1 MAVYQITNKFLLD
14 NYAVVTLLLEPD
26 MQVGGSVTIASVDAT
41 FNGTYTIFD
50 LPQYEFTGVN
60 AQGELVFNGSNPIS
74 NQVMYQRTA
83 ANVQLVAATGTLTYN
98 PVCTWVTGSDVADWL
113 AITYASDSDF
123 LDQCA
128 AASNQFCWR
137 RRQESG
143 KLSDSLSVAPSQD
156 IALGTIMFAGA
167 LYRQRG
173 AIDSFASFSEMGT
186 APVTGLSPI
195 IKQLLGLGAH
205 AVA

>member
-1 MAVYQITNKFLLD
+1 MAVYQITNKQLLD

-26 MQVGGSVTIASVDAT
+26 MQVGSSITIAGVDST
-41 FNGTYTIFD
+41 FNGSYTIFD
-50 LPQYEFTGVN
+50 LPQYLFMGVN
-60 AQGELVFNGSNPIS
+60 AQGELVFNGAVPVA
-74 NQVMYQRTA
+74 NQVMYAKTA
-83 ANVQLVAATGTLTYN
+83 DDVQLVAATGTLTYN
-98 PVCTWVTGSDVADWL
+98 PVCTWITGTQVADWL
-113 AITYASDSDF
+113 AIAYAADSAF

-137 RRQESG
+137 RRSESG
-143 KLSDSLSVAPSQD
+143 NLQDSLTTVPSQD
-156 IALGTIMFAGA
+156 VALGTIMYAGS

-173 AIDSFASFSEMGT
+173 SMDQFASFSEMGT

>member
-26 MQVGGSVTIASVDAT
+26 LQVGGSVTIAGVDST
-41 FNGTYTIFD
+41 FNGSFTIFA
-50 LPQYEFTGVN
+50 LPQYEFIGVN
-60 AQGELVFNGSNPIS
+60 DQGELIFNGSNPIA
-74 NQVMYQRTA
+74 NQVMYAKTA
-83 ANVQLVAATGTLTYN
+83 DNVDLVASSGTLTYT
-98 PVCTWVTGSDVADWL
+98 PVCTWITGSELADWL
-113 AITYASDSDF
+113 AIAYAADTSF

-128 AASNQFCWR
+128 AAANQFCWR
-137 RRQESG
+137 RRAESG
-143 KLSDSLSVAPSQD
+143 NLSDSLTTVPSQD
-156 IALGTIMFAGA
+156 VKLGTIMYGGS

-173 AIDSFASFSEMGT
+173 SMDQFASFSEMGT